1 MYVLGIS
8 CWYHDSAAALLKDGV
23 VVAAALEERFTRK
36 KHDNSF
42 PKNAINFCLSFEGI
56 KKEQVDYIVFY
67 EKPLRKFERILDM
80 VVQAF
85 PKSFK
90 QFYLSMPVW
99 INERL
104 RLRKIIKKF
113 GFKAKILFVD
123 HHLSHSG
130 AAFLCSPFENA
141 AIITID
147 GVGEYTTTRISLGKG
162 NQIIPLREIQFP
174 HSLGLLYSTFTAFL
188 GFEVNEGE
196 FKVMGL
202 APYGKPTYYE
212 KIKKLIQIKDDGSF
226 KLNMKYFA
234 YTYSER
240 MFSNEFIKLF
250 GKPRKP
256 NSEITERDKD
266 LAASLQK
273 ILEEV
278 IIKIAKHTKEIT
290 GQENLC
296 IAGGVALNS
305 VANGALLRE
314 KIFKNIFVQPAS
326 TDAGSAIGA
335 ALYFYNCYL
344 NKKRCYEMKTDYL
357 GPEYKNEEIIQ
368 ILNEYSIKGI
378 KYEFMDYKKLIKK
391 TAGLLAENKII
402 GWFQGRMEFG
412 PRALGNRSILANPNK
427 KEMKDILNERVKH
440 RESFRPFA
448 PSVLEEYAKEYFKI
462 DNKNTRWPF
471 MLFVFPVRKNKQ
483 SIIPAVTHVDG
494 TARIQ
499 TVSKENNSLYY
510 DLIKE
515 FYKIKKIPVVLNT
528 SFNVRGE
535 PIVMSPKDALETFL
549 KTGMDYLV
557 IGNYFISKLR
567 G

>member
-8 CWYHDSAAALLKDGV
+8 CWYHDSAAALLKDGQII
-23 VVAAALEERFTRK
+23 AAALEERFTRK

-42 PKNAINFCLSFEGI
+42 PKNAINFCLEHEGL

-67 EKPLRKFERILDM
+67 EKPLKKFERILDM
-80 VVQAF
+80 IVQSF
-85 PKSFK
+85 PRSYM
-90 QFYLSMPVW
+90 QFYTSVPVW

-104 RLRKIIKKF
+104 KLRRILKKM
-113 GFKAKILFVD
+113 GFKSKVFFVD
-123 HHLSHSG
+123 HHLSHAG
-130 AAFLCSPFENA
+130 AAFLCSPYKTA

-147 GVGEYTTTRISLGKG
+147 GVGEYSTTRISLGKE
-162 NQIIPLREIQFP
+162 NKIIPIKEIQFP
-174 HSLGLLYSTFTAFL
+174 HSIGLLYSTITSFL

-212 KIKKLIQIKDDGSF
+212 KLKKIIDIKEDGSF

-234 YTYSER
+234 YTYSEI
-240 MFSNEFIKLF
+240 MFSKEFIKLF

-256 NSEITERDKD
+256 GTEITERDKD

-278 IIKIAKHTKEIT
+278 LIKISKHAKEIT
-290 GQENLC
+290 GEENLC
-296 IAGGVALNS
+296 MAGGVALNS
-305 VANGALLRE
+305 VANGVLLKE
-314 KIFKNIFVQPAS
+314 KIFENIFVQPAS

-344 NKKRCYEMKTDYL
+344 NKQRVYIMRIDYL
-357 GPEYKNEEIIQ
+357 GPEYNNDQ
-368 ILNEYSIKGI
+368 II
-378 KYEFMDYKKLIKK
+378 KYLQEYNEKINYELLDNKKLLKK
-391 TAGLLAENKII
+391 TAKLLAENKII

-448 PSVLEEYAKEYFKI
+448 PTVLEEYANDYFEI
-462 DNKNTRWPF
+462 NNKNKKWPF
-471 MLFVFPVRKNKQ
+471 MLFVFSVRKNKQ
-483 SIIPAVTHVDG
+483 KIIPAVTHVDG

-499 TVSKENNSLYY
+499 TVSKEENPLYY

-515 FYKIKKIPVVLNT
+515 FYKITKIPVVLNT

-549 KTGMDYLV
+549 KTGIDYLV
-557 IGNYFISKLR
+557 IGNYFISKK
-567 G
+567 

>member
-1 MYVLGIS
+1 
-8 CWYHDSAAALLKDGV
+8 
-23 VVAAALEERFTRK
+23 
-36 KHDNSF
+36 
-42 PKNAINFCLSFEGI
+42 
-56 KKEQVDYIVFY
+56 
-67 EKPLRKFERILDM
+67 M

-104 RLRKIIKKF
+104 RLRKIIKKI

-212 KIKKLIQIKDDGSF
+212 KIKKLIQIKDYGSF

-483 SIIPAVTHVDG
+483 SIISAVTHVDG